1 MSQCT
6 AWEPFRDLIPENERE
21 SFIHAYKKRLNSD
34 DVETQVSVAFY
45 LIENF
50 IFKDLLAVRSVF
62 YLSDPKNLSNIGLLR
77 MEVSE
82 LSKITIEAGPA
93 Q

>member
-34 DVETQVSVAFY
+34 DVETQVRVAFY

-50 IFKDLLAVRSVF
+50 IFKDLLAVRSVL
-62 YLSDPKNLSNIGLLR
+62 YHSDPKNLSNIGLLG

>member
-21 SFIHAYKKRLNSD
+21 SFLHAYKKRLNSD
-34 DVETQVSVAFY
+34 DVETQVRVSFY
-45 LIENF
+45 FIENF
-50 IFKDLLAVRSVF
+50 IFKDLLAVRSVSC
-62 YLSDPKNLSNIGLLR
+62 LSDHKNLSKFGLLG

-82 LSKITIEAGPA
+82 LSKITLEAGPA

>member
-34 DVETQVSVAFY
+34 DVETQVRVSFY
-45 LIENF
+45 FIENF
-50 IFKDLLAVRSVF
+50 IFKDLLAVRSVS
-62 YLSDPKNLSNIGLLR
+62 YLSDHKNLSNIGLLG